1 MYTRDHKILSLILFF
16 FIVLNFNFS
25 IAATKKNIQ
34 INNIIVKNNQR
45 IDTETILTYLN
56 LNTGDSVNYEI
67 LNKKLKEMYKLGL
80 FADIKLRL
88 SNNNLIVLI
97 KENPMVNNV
106 YFVGNKRIKE
116 DQIRGEIQL
125 KSRNVFQKNNVPS
138 VSSCEIC
145 NI

>member
-80 FADIKLRL
+80 FADIKLRV

-97 KENPMVNNV
+97 K
-106 YFVGNKRIKE
+106 
-116 DQIRGEIQL
+116 
-125 KSRNVFQKNNVPS
+125 
-138 VSSCEIC
+138 
-145 NI
+145 